1 MDLFN
6 RNCNFVIKIMILPLF
21 LKLEFLGSYKFLLTE
36 HDLSNYL
43 TTAMVTPI
51 EGTGTRAQ
59 YRHDLKCET
68 PENPDFLRNG
78 KMVISVKIRN
88 FSRSRMM
95 KRTSP
100 LELSREI

>member
-1 MDLFN
+1 MWH
-6 RNCNFVIKIMILPLF
+6 RK
-21 LKLEFLGSYKFLLTE
+21 KEFLLTE
-36 HDLSNYL
+36 HDLSTYL

-51 EGTGTRAQ
+51 EGAGTQAQ
-59 YRHDLKCET
+59 YRRDLKCET
-68 PENPDFLRNG
+68 PKNPDFLRKG

-95 KRTSP
+95 KRTST